1 MKLLFIVLVAAVF
14 TIFFTTAC
22 NNSTVDA
29 AAVKSVDS
37 AAAAAPDTIKAAVVD
52 TTKAAAKRIGADT
65 AR

>member
-1 MKLLFIVLVAAVF
+1 MKLLFIVLMAAVF
-14 TIFFTTAC
+14 GTAC

-37 AAAAAPDTIKAAVVD
+37 AAAAAPDTIKAVVVD
-52 TTKAAAKRIGADT
+52 TAVKAPVKRVGTDT